1 MSGSARA
8 VLRRMPRRT
17 PLTVVLLVLAGL
29 VATAGLVAGYLRVQ
43 VLSPDTFAQ
52 RAADGVQAPAVR
64 DALARSITRDVIERA
79 EPDVIVA
86 RPLIE
91 SVVAGV
97 VGSSSFRPLVTR
109 AAAELYGV
117 VATTGGSDLVLGLSD
132 ASVVAVE
139 ALRRLQ
145 PELAAQLPAE
155 AEDAAA
161 ELGEQRFAVDL
172 VDQAATVRRLGVV
185 LPVLVVL
192 LVAGALAVAPQ
203 RRRAAGW
210 AGGTLVAAGLAVT
223 VALPVARAV
232 TVARAGDADVV
243 AAIWDA
249 FLADLGRWALWLVA
263 AGIVIWL
270 AALGRLQPAA
280 VADGG
285 RRLLGWATAPPRRG
299 WESAVRGAVLLAVAL
314 LLVFEWRSLLAVVVV
329 GGAVLVGMQGLSLLL
344 GALGPRRSEAPVSDR
359 PVPLGERVRDL
370 APAGLVAL
378 LVAAVAIGGAV
389 AALGGSEAYG
399 PQAVSECNGHDELC
413 ERRITE
419 VAFPATH
426 NSMSAAEEPGWFFAE
441 QTGGIPAQL
450 DAGVRS
456 LLIDTWYGSPGD
468 RGVVTD
474 FWRSGIDRAELE
486 AEYGRDT
493 VAAVERLRGRLGFA
507 EGDGE
512 SEVYLC
518 HVACEAGAT
527 PFDTTLGEIR
537 GFLERNPGEVLLL
550 VIQDQVSPQDTRRAF
565 VRAGMRDLLLT
576 PPAPGEPWPTLGEM
590 IATGERIL
598 VMTENETSPDIP
610 WLVPAFEVMEETP
623 YEFAR
628 PAEMN
633 CDPNRG
639 GTGKPFFQL
648 NHWLEQVVPS
658 PSAAARVNARGF
670 LLDRA
675 RRCERQRDHI
685 PNVVAVDF
693 YASGDLMGAVDAI
706 NGVRSP
712 AR

>member
-1 MSGSARA
+1 
-8 VLRRMPRRT
+8 MPRRT
-17 PLTVVLLVLAGL
+17 SLTVVLLVLAGV
-29 VATAGLVAGYLRVQ
+29 VATAGLVTGYLRAQ
-43 VLSPDTFAQ
+43 VLSPDRFAQ
-52 RAADGVQAPAVR
+52 RAADGVQASAVR

-97 VGSSSFRPLVTR
+97 VGSSSFRPVVTR
-109 AAAELYGV
+109 AATELYEV
-117 VATTGGSDLVLGLSD
+117 VATTGGSELVLGLSD

-161 ELGEQRFAVDL
+161 ELGRQRLAVDL
-172 VDQAATVRRLGVV
+172 VDQATTVRLMGIV
-185 LPVLVVL
+185 LPVLFVL
-192 LVAGALAVAPQ
+192 LVAGAIAVAPR

-210 AGGTLVAAGLAVT
+210 VGGTLVAAGLVVI

-232 TVARAGDADVV
+232 VVARAGDGDVV

-263 AGIVIWL
+263 AGIVLWL
-270 AALGRLQPAA
+270 AALGRLQPGA

-285 RRLLGWATAPPRRG
+285 RRLVEWATAPPRRG
-299 WESAVRGAVLLAVAL
+299 WRSAARGAVLLAVAL
-314 LLVFEWRSLLAVVVV
+314 LLVFEWRALLPVVAV
-329 GGAVLVGMQGLSLLL
+329 GAAVLIGMQGLSLLL
-344 GALGPRRSEAPVSDR
+344 GALGPRRHTAPVPDR
-359 PVPLGERVRDL
+359 PVPLAERARDL
-370 APAGLVAL
+370 APAALVTVLVAG
-378 LVAAVAIGGAV
+378 VAIAGAV
-389 AALGGSEAYG
+389 AAFGGSEAYG

-426 NSMSAAEEPGWFFAE
+426 NSMSAAEEPGWYFAE
-441 QTGGIPAQL
+441 QTGGIAAQL

-456 LLIDTWYGSPGD
+456 LLIDTWYASPGD
-468 RGVVTD
+468 RGIVTD

-493 VAAVERLRGRLGFA
+493 VAAVERLRGQLGFA
-507 EGDGE
+507 ERDGE

-527 PFDTTLGEIR
+527 PFDTTLGDIR
-537 GFLERNPGEVLLL
+537 RFLERNPGEVLLL

-576 PPAPGEPWPTLGEM
+576 PPPPGDPWPTLGEM
-590 IATGERIL
+590 IASGERIL

-623 YEFAR
+623 YEFTR
-628 PAEMN
+628 PADMS
-633 CDPNRG
+633 CVPNRG

-648 NHWLEQVVPS
+648 NHWLEQIVPS
-658 PSAAARVNARGF
+658 PSAAARVNARPF

-675 RRCERQRDHI
+675 RRCARVRDHT

-693 YASGDLMGAVDAI
+693 YESGDLMGAVDAI
-706 NGVRSP
+706 NGVRAP
-712 AR
+712 ER